1 MAHEWWAHSASE
13 GPDAASF
20 PACGGRDQAEL
31 IVTEGLGLDTFCP
44 TRRPGGIVLLDD
56 EIEIAGEQGRDPVF
70 GPDVGRLDREI
81 GMIAVQARQR
91 TGNDRVQS
99 GLEGS
104 DAHRAG
110 HLVPS
115 RGDLRLCGFELTED
129 RLGAGDE
136 DQGLFGQADA
146 AAHAFEQGSPDLGFQ
161 GLELVRDRGRV
172 LSQSGR
178 GRGQASPS
186 ADLSQEAKPFE
197 AVHRSPIPRH
207 SATIHE

>member
-1 MAHEWWAHSASE
+1 
-13 GPDAASF
+13 
-20 PACGGRDQAEL
+20 
-31 IVTEGLGLDTFCP
+31 
-44 TRRPGGIVLLDD
+44 
-56 EIEIAGEQGRDPVF
+56 DPVF

-146 AAHAFEQGSPDLGFQ
+146 AAHAFEQGSPTSASKA
-161 GLELVRDRGRV
+161 
-172 LSQSGR
+172 LSWCETEDGSC
-178 GRGQASPS
+178 
-186 ADLSQEAKPFE
+186 
-197 AVHRSPIPRH
+197 PR
-207 SATIHE
+207 AAAAAA